1 MKIAGHIF
9 KCLGLMLVLTTA
21 PYIADAQSVRKE
33 PKMSQ
38 SGKKA
43 PGKSAAK
50 TARPSAAIKSA
61 AAKQPPAATAPQE
74 NKDAKLRKEQAD
86 KITSLNDQLQSLT
99 SQNATLSAQSK
110 ADQARIE
117 QLTKQVEQYQSQ
129 SQSGSLGFF
138 TTLLFIIAGP
148 VALGYFF
155 RREFDD
161 LKKSIRGPSS
171 KGYIATR
178 DEPIFEDH
186 KEGKDHKPHHGKGK
200 S

>member
-1 MKIAGHIF
+1 MKIAGHFF
-9 KCLGLMLVLTTA
+9 KCLGWVLVLTTV
-21 PYIADAQSVRKE
+21 PYIADAQSVKKE
-33 PKMSQ
+33 SKVSQ

-43 PGKSAAK
+43 PSKAK
-50 TARPSAAIKSA
+50 TARPLA
-61 AAKQPPAATAPQE
+61 AAKLTATKQPPAAPAATAPQE

-155 RREFDD
+155 RRELDD
-161 LKKSIRGPSS
+161 LKKSMRGPSG
-171 KGYIATR
+171 KDVAIR